1 MSTPEYA
8 AKAQEIKE
16 LKLMAADLA
25 AEIAALEDQIKAAM
39 GDNDQITAG
48 AYKITWKPV
57 TSARIDT
64 TALKKALPD
73 IAERFTRSTTSRRF
87 VIA

>member
-16 LKLMAADLA
+16 LKLMATDLA

-48 AYKITWKPV
+48 AYKISYKPV
-57 TSARIDT
+57 TSSRLDT
-64 TALKKALPD
+64 AGLRKALPD
-73 IAERFTRSTTSRRF
+73 IAERFTKSTTVRRF